1 MTGTATIAG
10 SKNII
15 EQCCVFVV
23 QEMIELCLGQP
34 NELMVLGLAGTLGRW
49 VNDASHSVLS
59 HLSPLLVIQPTT
71 DPSTNYT
78 IIIIIYLVIAGRQEM
93 RQDAR

>member
-34 NELMVLGLAGTLGRW
+34 NELMLLGLG
-49 VNDASHSVLS
+49 DASHSVLS

-78 IIIIIYLVIAGRQEM
+78 IIIIIIIYLVIAGRQEM